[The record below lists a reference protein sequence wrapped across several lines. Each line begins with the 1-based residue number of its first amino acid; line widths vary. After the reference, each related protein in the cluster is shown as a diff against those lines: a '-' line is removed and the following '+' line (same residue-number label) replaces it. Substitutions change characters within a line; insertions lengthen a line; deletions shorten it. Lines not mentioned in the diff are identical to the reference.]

1 VEMLTNKQT
10 LGGFPGQIN
19 IFREDPD
26 ECKIVSS
33 EEVFEVVIGNTS

>member
-10 LGGFPGQIN
+10 FGGFPGQTN

-26 ECKIVSS
+26 EYKTVSS